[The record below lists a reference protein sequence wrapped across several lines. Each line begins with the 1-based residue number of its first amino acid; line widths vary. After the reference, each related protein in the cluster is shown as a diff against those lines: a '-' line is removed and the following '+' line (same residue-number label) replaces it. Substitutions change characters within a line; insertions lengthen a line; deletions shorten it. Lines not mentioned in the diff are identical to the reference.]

1 MLKAYELLTSTCTP
15 SPEHFVLRSG
25 SCSSRLA
32 YLVRFDIVSCFDSV
46 QVFSQPLRMLRL
58 PNVSANSEAMNV
70 DASAGPPQRPARC
83 QLQVMASA
91 VQRFVIDNYLPL
103 AFLVALVIALSFPLP
118 GRAVASWH
126 VGDVRIVQAINNF
139 SVFLVSGL
147 TLRTREVKKAFKQ
160 WLCLLYGMLAIL
172 AFTPCLG
179 FGAKHLGLVPAEFNV
194 GLAIFCVVPTTL
206 GVGVAL
212 TAVAKGNQALA
223 LLLTVA
229 TNLLGIVTV
238 PYELKLILLGSS
250 VVSVDPGNLVVKLIL
265 TVLVP
270 SVIGKALCS
279 TCKPIKAAVRRH
291 NVVLSLFSHTNL
303 ALIIWQTLSGAQSVL
318 LAQRFSSIV
327 LVIVAGVTM
336 HMIYLVFNAI
346 VVCACRVP
354 VQEAIAVLIMASQKS
369 APVAVTI
376 ISYITT
382 DVAQQGLFSIPA
394 IVGQL
399 AQIFMGAVLVRYL
412 SKLVKEDAD

>member
-1 MLKAYELLTSTCTP
+1 M
-15 SPEHFVLRSG
+15 
-25 SCSSRLA
+25 
-32 YLVRFDIVSCFDSV
+32 
-46 QVFSQPLRMLRL
+46 
-58 PNVSANSEAMNV
+58 
-70 DASAGPPQRPARC
+70 
-83 QLQVMASA
+83 
-91 VQRFVIDNYLPL
+91 
-103 AFLVALVIALSFPLP
+103 
-118 GRAVASWH
+118 
-126 VGDVRIVQAINNF
+126 
-139 SVFLVSGL
+139 
-147 TLRTREVKKAFKQ
+147 
-160 WLCLLYGMLAIL
+160 
-172 AFTPCLG
+172 
-179 FGAKHLGLVPAEFNV
+179 

-229 TNLLGIVTV
+229 TSLLGIVTV
-238 PYELKLILLGSS
+238 PYELKLILSGSN
-250 VVSVDPGNLVVKLIL
+250 VVSVEPGNLVVKLIL

-270 SVIGKALCS
+270 TVIGKALCS
-279 TCKPIKAAVRRH
+279 MCKPVKAAARRH
-291 NVVLSLFSHTNL
+291 KIALSLFSHTNL
-303 ALIIWQTLSGAQSVL
+303 AMIICQTLSGAQSVL
-318 LAQRFSSIV
+318 LKQRISLIV

-336 HMIYLVFNAI
+336 HLNYQIFNAL
-346 VVCACRVP
+346 VVWACRLP

-399 AQIFMGAVLVRYL
+399 AQIFMGAVLVLYL